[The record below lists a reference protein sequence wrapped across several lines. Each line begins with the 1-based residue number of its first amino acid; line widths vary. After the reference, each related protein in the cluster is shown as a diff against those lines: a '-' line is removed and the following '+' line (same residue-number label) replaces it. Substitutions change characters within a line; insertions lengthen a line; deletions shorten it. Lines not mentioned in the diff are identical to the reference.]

1 MPDIPY
7 FDAHCDT
14 VTTFRPLAENG
25 GHLDLKRLR
34 AYQGAAQVF
43 ALWAPPGLDRP
54 ALFRRYLRRWEDEL
68 LRNGGSLAHC
78 RSISEARQAIAE
90 GRVAAFLSVEGA
102 GLLDCSVAGLCEAH
116 RRGVRMVTLTWNRS
130 NALAGAAMDGGGGL
144 TEAGRRFVAAA
155 WELGV
160 AVDLSHA
167 SEGTFWDVLRTA
179 KRPVLCSH
187 SDARALC
194 DHPRNLTDAQIAA
207 LIHDGGCMGLNL
219 YPEFLGG
226 GDMDAV
232 YAQID
237 HILCLDGRET
247 LCLGGDWDGVE
258 ALPEGIGGVEDMAVL
273 YEGLLR
279 RNYSERLVRDIF
291 FNNLVRFMEEAV
303 G

>member
-1 MPDIPY
+1 MAGIPY

-14 VTTFRPLAENG
+14 VTTFLPLSENG

-34 AYQGAAQVF
+34 AYAGAAQIF
-43 ALWAPPGLDRP
+43 ALWAAPGLDRP
-54 ALFRRYLRRWEDEL
+54 AVFRRCMHRWEEEL
-68 LRNGGSLAHC
+68 TRNRDTLVHC
-78 RSISEARQAIAE
+78 RSAAEARQAVAE
-90 GRVAAFLSVEGA
+90 GKVAGFLSVEG
-102 GLLDCSVAGLCEAH
+102 GTLLGCSVAGLCEAH
-116 RRGVRMVTLTWNRS
+116 RLGVRMATLTWNRS
-130 NALAGAAMDGGGGL
+130 NALAGAAQDGGGGL

-167 SEGTFWDVLRTA
+167 SESAFWDVIRIA
-179 KRPVLCSH
+179 PRPVLCSH
-187 SDARALC
+187 SNARTLC
-194 DHPRNLTDAQIAA
+194 DHPRNLTDGQIAG
-207 LIHDGGCMGLNL
+207 LIHNGGCMGLNL

-226 GDMDAV
+226 GDLDAV

-247 LCLGGDWDGVE
+247 LCLGADWDGIDD
-258 ALPEGIGGVEDMAVL
+258 LPEGIGGTEDMVKI

-279 RNYSERLVRDIF
+279 RNYSEKLVRDIF
-291 FNNLVRFMEEAV
+291 FNNLMRFMEEAV